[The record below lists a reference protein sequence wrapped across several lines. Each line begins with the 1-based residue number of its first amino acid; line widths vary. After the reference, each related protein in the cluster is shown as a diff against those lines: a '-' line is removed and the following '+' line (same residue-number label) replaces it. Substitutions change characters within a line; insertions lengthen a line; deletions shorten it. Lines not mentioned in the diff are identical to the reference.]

1 MTHYHYMNTP
11 STAAAART
19 PPTLAL
25 ALALATHKDVSDLLI
40 LLRQLVR
47 IEPVSEIL
55 LFQCLAVVQL
65 AFARHTLRS
74 CDVEDRLDEVS

>member
-1 MTHYHYMNTP
+1 MTHYPYMNTP
-11 STAAAART
+11 STAAART
-19 PPTLAL
+19 PPTL

-74 CDVEDRLDEVS
+74 CDVED